1 MMFALAVSAF
11 MCLALLAAAAAF
23 SGDAAV
29 LRRAGVA
36 KEASAVP
43 RVVSRRPP
51 AFVVRALGAAGGL
64 AVGFAVAGPP
74 GGVAGAVAALAG
86 PVVLR
91 RRRHAQ
97 DRERMEEQL
106 ADGVGVLA
114 AGLRAGLSLSKAI
127 RFAADEGEPPLAD
140 VLRNVC
146 DREAM
151 GVPLARSLDVWAS
164 EGDSPDVRLV
174 VSVLQMHR
182 RTGGDLPRV
191 LDQLT
196 ETLRDRRS
204 SSREVRSLTAQARL
218 SGVILGLLP
227 VGFLVFLS
235 ALSPGDMAAAYRSPA
250 GIAAIATGLMLQAG
264 AFVWIR
270 RLLRVEG

>member
-1 MMFALAVSAF
+1 MIALAVAAF
-11 MCLALLAAAAAF
+11 TCLALLATAAAF
-23 SGDAAV
+23 SGDAAIV
-29 LRRAGVA
+29 RRAGVA
-36 KEASAVP
+36 EEASAVP
-43 RVVSRRPP
+43 RVVSWRPP
-51 AFVVRALGAAGGL
+51 PFVVRALGAAGGL
-64 AVGFAVAGPP
+64 AAGFAVAGPP
-74 GGVAGAVAALAG
+74 GGVAGVVATLAL

-91 RRRHAQ
+91 RRRYAQ

-106 ADGVGVLA
+106 ADGVAVVA
-114 AGLRAGLSLSKAI
+114 AGLRAGLSLSKST

-140 VLRNVC
+140 ALRDVC

-151 GVPLARSLDVWAS
+151 GVPLAPSLDVWAS
-164 EGDSPDVRLV
+164 EGDSSDVRLV

-250 GIAAIATGLMLQAG
+250 GIAAIASGLMLQAG